1 MSNWIIVI
9 LCAVAAVA
17 LFVAGMSLT
26 LMLKGHHIDSEIS
39 TNKEMQRRG
48 IKCAVQETREAMQ
61 QADCFRHVGPLLGQL
76 RRLRRGARTEITVRS
91 HEEIPQRRKPR
102 NGLSALRNPF
112 VPGHGC
118 GRQRKSVI
126 FDRSSDVSGFA
137 AA

>member
-61 QADCFRHVGPLLGQL
+61 QADCSDTSGLCSGNCAGCDV
-76 RRLRRGARTEITVRS
+76 E
-91 HEEIPQRRKPR
+91 HEQIPQRRKPR
-102 NGLSALRNPF
+102 NGLSALRNPS

>member
-39 TNKEMQRRG
+39 TNKQMQRRG

-61 QADCFRHVGPLLGQL
+61 Q
-76 RRLRRGARTEITVRS
+76 
-91 HEEIPQRRKPR
+91 RRKPITR
-102 NGLSALRNPF
+102 FSALRNPS
-112 VPGHGC
+112 VSGHGC

>member
-61 QADCFRHVGPLLGQL
+61 QADCSDKYCVIQNACQIIS
-76 RRLRRGARTEITVRS
+76 RGLARTDARNEAALFLDIVCYFQWIKGNGSIEICKEYT
-91 HEEIPQRRKPR
+91 K
-102 NGLSALRNPF
+102 
-112 VPGHGC
+112 
-118 GRQRKSVI
+118 
-126 FDRSSDVSGFA
+126 
-137 AA
+137 